1 MAAYGQVFFSLSV
14 AFATMITYASYLQ
27 KDADLSNSGL
37 IAALSNS
44 GFEFM
49 AAIGVFGAL
58 GFLAVQSGVDVEGV
72 VASGPGLAFVVF
84 PQIINELPWLNSLFG
99 VLFFGSLVFAGL
111 TSVVSIVEPAI
122 SGIRDKLGTT
132 RTTAVNWVC
141 GLSFLI
147 SFLYATKGG
156 INYLDLID
164 YFVNNYG
171 LLLGAILMT
180 IAVAWTTRK
189 VRDLQSHINRVSDVH
204 IGSWWVICISFVTP
218 LVLFIMT
225 GMNIW
230 NDLQAPYGGMPYS
243 GIFTMGYGAVLIT
256 VIAGVIFHHMEWKA
270 NTGPVQVSEKEGA

>member
-1 MAAYGQVFFSLSV
+1 MSFH
-14 AFATMITYASYLQ
+14 
-27 KDADLSNSGL
+27 
-37 IAALSNS
+37 
-44 GFEFM
+44 
-49 AAIGVFGAL
+49 
-58 GFLAVQSGVDVEGV
+58 
-72 VASGPGLAFVVF
+72 
-84 PQIINELPWLNSLFG
+84 WLNSLFG

-180 IAVAWTTRK
+180 IAVARPPARYAICK
-189 VRDLQSHINRVSDVH
+189 AISIVSLM
-204 IGSWWVICISFVTP
+204 CIS
-218 LVLFIMT
+218 
-225 GMNIW
+225 
-230 NDLQAPYGGMPYS
+230 AAGG
-243 GIFTMGYGAVLIT
+243 
-256 VIAGVIFHHMEWKA
+256 
-270 NTGPVQVSEKEGA
+270 